1 VGVSLT
7 TSPDAVYPTW
17 PSIFSSLLGRK
28 DLSTGQSRWA
38 MDAIMSGEASH
49 VQIAG
54 FLVALRAKG
63 ESVDELVGLVQA
75 MLGRAHRIQ
84 VSGPTL
90 DIVGT
95 GGDGLNTLN
104 ISTMSS
110 LVAVGAGAKVV
121 KHGNRGASSASGAAD
136 VIEELGVRL
145 DLAPAEVALT
155 AERAGITFCFAQVFH
170 PSMKHVAVP
179 RRELGIPTTFNFLG
193 PLSNP
198 AGVSAQALGCADARM
213 APLMAGVLAA
223 RGIRAL
229 VFRGDDGRDKMTTS
243 GSSTVWEVRDGRVE
257 AQVVHPGDVG
267 LEVVPVDALRGT
279 DATGNAAVVRSVL
292 AGHPGPVRDAVV
304 LNAAAGLVALDDAAE
319 GSLVERLRA
328 AMVRARASID
338 SGAAENALTRWIDVS
353 RAL

>member
-1 VGVSLT
+1 MSLT
-7 TSPDAVYPTW
+7 TSPPAAQPTW
-17 PSIFSSLLGRK
+17 PSIFSSLLAGL

-38 MDAIMSGEASH
+38 MDTIMAGEASH
-49 VQIAG
+49 AQIAG
-54 FLVALRAKG
+54 FLIALRAKG

-84 VSGPTL
+84 VAGPTL

-145 DLAPAEVALT
+145 DLAPADVART
-155 AERAGITFCFAQVFH
+155 AEQAGITFCFAQVFH

-179 RRELGIPTTFNFLG
+179 RRELGVPTAFNFLG

-198 AGVSAQALGCADARM
+198 AGVAAQALGCADARM

-229 VFRGDDGRDKMTTS
+229 VFRGDDGRDKLTTS
-243 GSSTVWEVRDGRVE
+243 GSSTVWEVRNG
-257 AQVVHPGDVG
+257 QVQAHEVHPGDFG
-267 LEVVPVDALRGT
+267 LDVVPVDALRGT
-279 DATGNAAVVRSVL
+279 DASGNADVVRAVL
-292 AGHPGPVRDAVV
+292 GGQAGPARDAVI
-304 LNAAAGLVALDDAAE
+304 LNAAAGLVALDETAD
-319 GSLVERLRA
+319 GGLVGRIRT
-328 AMVRARASID
+328 AMERARTSID
-338 SGAAENALTRWIDVS
+338 SGAAAGVLERWVEVS
-353 RAL
+353 RSH

>member
-1 VGVSLT
+1 MSLT
-7 TSPDAVYPTW
+7 TSPAAVQPTW
-17 PSIFSSLLGRK
+17 PSIFSSLLAGT
-28 DLSTGQSRWA
+28 DLSVGQSRWA
-38 MDAIMSGEASH
+38 MDTIMAGEASH
-49 VQIAG
+49 AQIAG

-63 ESVDELVGLVQA
+63 ESVDELTGLVEA

-84 VSGPTL
+84 VEGPTL

-95 GGDGLNTLN
+95 GGDGLGTLN

-110 LVAVGAGAKVV
+110 LVAVGAGARVV

-145 DLAPAEVALT
+145 DLPPADVART

-179 RRELGIPTTFNFLG
+179 RRELGIPTAFNFLG

-223 RGIRAL
+223 RGTRAL
-229 VFRGDDGRDKMTTS
+229 VFRGDDGRDKLTTS
-243 GSSTVWEVRDGRVE
+243 GSSTVWEVRDG
-257 AQVVHPGDVG
+257 QVRAHEVHPEDFG
-267 LEVVPVDALRGT
+267 LDVVPVDALRGS
-279 DATGNAAVVRSVL
+279 DAAGNAAVVRSVL
-292 AGHPGPVRDAVV
+292 DGETGPVRDAVV
-304 LNAAAGLVALDDAAE
+304 LNTAAGLVALDPTAE
-319 GSLVERLRA
+319 GSLLDRITA
-328 AMVRARASID
+328 GMQHARASID
-338 SGAAENALTRWIDVS
+338 SGAARGVLERWVEVS
-353 RAL
+353 RSY

>member
-1 VGVSLT
+1 MSIT
-7 TSPDAVYPTW
+7 TSPAAQHPAW
-17 PSIFSSLLGRK
+17 PSIFSSLLAGT
-28 DLSTGQSRWA
+28 DLSVDQSRWA
-38 MDAIMSGEASH
+38 MDTIMAGEASH
-49 VQIAG
+49 AQIAG

-63 ESVDELVGLVQA
+63 ESVDELTGLVEA
-75 MLGRAHRIQ
+75 MLGRAHRIE
-84 VSGPTL
+84 VDGPTL

-95 GGDGLNTLN
+95 GGDGLGTLN

-110 LVAVGAGAKVV
+110 LVAVGAGATVV

-145 DLAPAEVALT
+145 DLRPADVART

-179 RRELGIPTTFNFLG
+179 RRELGIPTAFNFLG

-229 VFRGDDGRDKMTTS
+229 VFRGDDGRDKLTTS
-243 GSSTVWEVRDGRVE
+243 GSSTVWEVRNGQVE
-257 AQVVHPGDVG
+257 VHQVHPGDFG
-267 LEVVPVDALRGT
+267 LDVVPVDALRGT
-279 DATGNAAVVRSVL
+279 DAAGNAAVVRAVL
-292 AGHPGPVRDAVV
+292 GGGAGPVRDAVV
-304 LNAAAGLVALDDAAE
+304 LNAAAGLVALDPAAE
-319 GSLVERLRA
+319 GTLGDRITA
-328 AMVRARASID
+328 AMQRARASID
-338 SGAAENALTRWIDVS
+338 SGAAAGVLERWIEVS
-353 RAL
+353 RSF

>member
-1 VGVSLT
+1 MSLT
-7 TSPDAVYPTW
+7 TSPAAAQPTW
-17 PSIFSSLLGRK
+17 PSIFSSLLSGT

-38 MDAIMSGEASH
+38 MDTIMAGEASH
-49 VQIAG
+49 AQIAG
-54 FLVALRAKG
+54 FLIALRAKG
-63 ESVDELVGLVQA
+63 ESVGELVGLVEA

-84 VSGPTL
+84 VAGATL

-145 DLAPAEVALT
+145 DLAPADVART
-155 AERAGITFCFAQVFH
+155 AEQAGITFCFAQVFH

-179 RRELGIPTTFNFLG
+179 RRELGVPTAFNFLG

-229 VFRGDDGRDKMTTS
+229 VFRGDDGRDKLTTS
-243 GSSTVWEVRDGRVE
+243 GSSTVWEVRNG
-257 AQVVHPGDVG
+257 QVQAHEVHPGDFG
-267 LEVVPVDALRGT
+267 LDVVPVDALRGT
-279 DATGNAAVVRSVL
+279 DASGNADVVRAVL
-292 AGHPGPVRDAVV
+292 AGQAGPVRDAVI
-304 LNAAAGLVALDDAAE
+304 LNAAAGLVALDETAD
-319 GSLVERLRA
+319 GSLVGRIRT
-328 AMVRARASID
+328 AMERARTSID
-338 SGAAENALTRWIDVS
+338 SGAAAGVLERWVEVS
-353 RAL
+353 RSR